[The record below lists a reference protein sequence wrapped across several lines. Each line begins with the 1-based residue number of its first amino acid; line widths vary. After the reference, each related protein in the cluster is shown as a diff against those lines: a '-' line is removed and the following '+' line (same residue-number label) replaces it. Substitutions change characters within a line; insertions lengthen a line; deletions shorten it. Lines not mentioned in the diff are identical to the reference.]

1 MKDRE
6 QEQHWLE
13 YNPPEH
19 RGTVSK
25 QRLSGYPEQGA
36 DDKTRQRVEEL
47 VQVHT
52 VDGQKAEEQTGQK
65 AEELLAKW
73 LIEAPSATALFLDF
87 DGTMSEIV
95 PDPAN
100 AKPLPGVPDMLN
112 TLSVRL
118 ALVAVVSGR
127 SLSFLQEQLDEGKR
141 VGVPAETGK
150 PAGWMGQEQLDEGKR
165 VELPEGITEEW
176 GSNLVFAGS
185 YGLELSWAGATV
197 IDSAITPWEDKIR
210 QAHEEVVKEGLS
222 NVFIEDKG
230 IGFALHWRSHPE
242 ESARALEV
250 ATRVATTYGLE
261 LQPGKMA
268 IELRAPVHIDKGST
282 VLKLVNGQ
290 ERVCY
295 IGDDE
300 GDLKAYDTL
309 DILES
314 QYNSV
319 VQRVAV
325 DSPEIP
331 AELYSR
337 ADLVLEGPASL
348 ARVLAIVV
356 DSSGLSRK

>member
-1 MKDRE
+1 MRDKE

-52 VDGQKAEEQTGQK
+52 VDGQKAEEKTGQK

-141 VGVPAETGK
+141 VGVPAETGENT
-150 PAGWMGQEQLDEGKR
+150 PFVRARWLTAGIR
-165 VELPEGITEEW
+165 YPPH
-176 GSNLVFAGS
+176 GSS
-185 YGLELSWAGATV
+185 
-197 IDSAITPWEDKIR
+197 
-210 QAHEEVVKEGLS
+210 
-222 NVFIEDKG
+222 
-230 IGFALHWRSHPE
+230 
-242 ESARALEV
+242 
-250 ATRVATTYGLE
+250 
-261 LQPGKMA
+261 
-268 IELRAPVHIDKGST
+268 
-282 VLKLVNGQ
+282 
-290 ERVCY
+290 
-295 IGDDE
+295 
-300 GDLKAYDTL
+300 
-309 DILES
+309 
-314 QYNSV
+314 
-319 VQRVAV
+319 
-325 DSPEIP
+325 
-331 AELYSR
+331 
-337 ADLVLEGPASL
+337 
-348 ARVLAIVV
+348 
-356 DSSGLSRK
+356 